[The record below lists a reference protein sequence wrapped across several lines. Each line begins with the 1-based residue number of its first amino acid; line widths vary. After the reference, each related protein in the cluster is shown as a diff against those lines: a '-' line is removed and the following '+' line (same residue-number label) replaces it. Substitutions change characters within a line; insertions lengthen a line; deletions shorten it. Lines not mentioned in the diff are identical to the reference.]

1 MRHSR
6 NGKTSTS
13 REIRSIESSVQ
24 GLTSVVI
31 PPLHRIFFVKSY
43 FLPDDV
49 ERPGLHFSIN
59 APDILPH
66 HTENEKLHAAHK
78 KESDHE
84 GCPPAH
90 EPRPSD
96 KPLEEYEHAAKD
108 AGKRHEHADVG
119 CDAKRH
125 RREYDDARRCQID
138 HFLEGVFRFSR
149 RTGVAIIFDADASES
164 APRAEPSQISGTLR
178 HALHRLD
185 YLSVEK
191 REITGVER
199 NIHFRDH
206 AQEAV
211 EQRGNGALRY
221 AF

>member
-1 MRHSR
+1 MSHTSSTLVRIYRSMRLVAALVPPAMRYRRMRHSLNGRISR
-6 NGKTSTS
+6 NRVMGF
-13 REIRSIESSVQ
+13 IQGSVQ

-108 AGKRHEHADVG
+108 AGKRHEHAD
-119 CDAKRH
+119 R
-125 RREYDDARRCQID
+125 
-138 HFLEGVFRFSR
+138 
-149 RTGVAIIFDADASES
+149 SEEHTS
-164 APRAEPSQISGTLR
+164 EL
-178 HALHRLD
+178 
-185 YLSVEK
+185 
-191 REITGVER
+191 
-199 NIHFRDH
+199 
-206 AQEAV
+206 
-211 EQRGNGALRY
+211 
-221 AF
+221 